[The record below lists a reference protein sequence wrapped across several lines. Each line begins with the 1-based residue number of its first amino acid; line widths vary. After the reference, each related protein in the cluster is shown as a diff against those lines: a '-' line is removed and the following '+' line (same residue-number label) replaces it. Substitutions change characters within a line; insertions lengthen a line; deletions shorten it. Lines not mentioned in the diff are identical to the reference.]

1 MFENIKILQLERLQ
15 ATLNRVFKEVP
26 FYHRLFESIS
36 FSPEDFSALEDI
48 KKIPFTTKE
57 HLRENY
63 PYNFFAVPLREVVRI
78 AATAGTTGIPI
89 VVGYTKKDLQ
99 SLSEI
104 AANALKYFEISKEDV
119 IQITFHSGI
128 FASAFGLQSGAEKIG
143 ASVIPVNFEDPSK
156 QLRIL
161 QDYRTT
167 VLVCTPS
174 YALWLA
180 EIFPRTEIN
189 VNSLFLKKIILCGSP
204 FTEAQRKTIEQVF
217 KVKVYNLYSNVE
229 VFGPGIAYECPY
241 GRLHFQEEY
250 FLVEVINLET
260 LEDAKVGEKGELVIT
275 TLNKEAFPLIRFR
288 TGDVVILEDRKCPC
302 GSSYFSTSSILGRK
316 DEVIIVRGLKFTPD
330 QIEKLLGE
338 VLGDKPLYQIH
349 LEKKAGL
356 EEITILISLSER
368 FFTDSYLEQKQWK
381 KQIEEKLFLELS
393 IPIEVKFVEKA
404 SLEKKNGEIPKII
417 DKR

>member
-1 MFENIKILQLERLQ
+1 MIENIKLLQLERLQ

-36 FSPEDFSALEDI
+36 FNPEDLSALEDI

-78 AATAGTTGIPI
+78 HATAGTTGIPI
-89 VVGYTKKDLQ
+89 VVGYTKRDLQ

-104 AANALKYFEISKEDV
+104 ATNALKYCEISKEDV
-119 IQITFHSGI
+119 IQIAFHPGFFS
-128 FASAFGLQSGAEKIG
+128 SAFGLQSGAEKIG
-143 ASVIPVNFEDPSK
+143 ASVIPINFEDPYK

-174 YALWLA
+174 YALWLT
-180 EIFPRTEIN
+180 EILPQTGIN
-189 VNSLFLKKIILCGSP
+189 VNSLFLKKIILSGAP
-204 FTEAQRKTIEQVF
+204 FSEEQRKTIEEVF

-229 VFGPGIAYECPY
+229 VFGPGIAYECPS

-250 FLVEVINLET
+250 FLVEVINFET
-260 LEDAKVGEKGELVIT
+260 LEETKVGEKGELVIT
-275 TLNKEAFPLIRFR
+275 TLNKEAFPLVRFR
-288 TGDVVILEDRKCPC
+288 TGDVVILEDRNCPC
-302 GSSYFSTSSILGRK
+302 GNIYFSTSPILGRK
-316 DEVIIVRGLKFTPD
+316 DEVVIVRGLKFSPE
-330 QIEKLLGE
+330 QIERLLIEALGE
-338 VLGDKPLYQIH
+338 IPLYQIH
-349 LEKKAGL
+349 IEKKAGL
-356 EEITILISLSER
+356 EEITLLISLSEK
-368 FFTDSYLEQKQWK
+368 FFTDSYLEQNQWK

-393 IPIEVKFVEKA
+393 VPFEIKFVEKG
-404 SLEKKNGEIPKII
+404 SLEKKNGDIPKII

>member
-1 MFENIKILQLERLQ
+1 MLENIKLLQLERLQ

-36 FSPEDFSALEDI
+36 FDPENFSALEDI

-78 AATAGTTGIPI
+78 HATAGTTGIPI
-89 VVGYTKKDLQ
+89 VVGYTKRDLQ
-99 SLSEI
+99 TLSEI
-104 AANALKYFEISKEDV
+104 AANALRYCEISKEDV

-128 FASAFGLQSGAEKIG
+128 FSSAFGLQSGAEKIG
-143 ASVIPVNFEDPSK
+143 ASVIPVYFEDPFK

-180 EIFPRTEIN
+180 EVLPQTGIN
-189 VNSLFLKKIILCGSP
+189 VNSLLLKKIVLCGAP
-204 FTEAQRKTIEQVF
+204 FTEMQRKTIEQVF

-250 FLVEVINLET
+250 FLVEVINFET
-260 LEDAKVGEKGELVIT
+260 LEEAKVGEKGELVIT

-288 TGDVVILEDRKCPC
+288 TGDVVILEDRNCPC
-302 GSSYFSTSSILGRK
+302 GNVYFSTSSILGRK
-316 DEVIIVRGLKFTPD
+316 DEVIIVRGLKFSPEE
-330 QIEKLLGE
+330 IENILVKVLGE
-338 VLGDKPLYQIH
+338 KPLYQI
-349 LEKKAGL
+349 LIEKKAGL
-356 EEITILISLSER
+356 EEITILISLSEK
-368 FFTDSYLEQKQWK
+368 FFTDSYLEQKQLK
-381 KQIEEKLFLELS
+381 EQMEEKLFLELS
-393 IPIEVKFVEKA
+393 IPFEVKFVEKS
-404 SLEKKNGEIPKII
+404 SLEKKNGEVPKII